1 MKIIKVK
8 KRPKVPKGIEEQ
20 TEWAFGKDRL
30 Y

>member
-8 KRPKVPKGIEEQ
+8 KRPKVPKGIEEH
-20 TEWAFGKDRL
+20 EWAFGKDRL

>member
-1 MKIIKVK
+1 MKIIKVRK
-8 KRPKVPKGIEEQ
+8 PKVPKGIEEQ